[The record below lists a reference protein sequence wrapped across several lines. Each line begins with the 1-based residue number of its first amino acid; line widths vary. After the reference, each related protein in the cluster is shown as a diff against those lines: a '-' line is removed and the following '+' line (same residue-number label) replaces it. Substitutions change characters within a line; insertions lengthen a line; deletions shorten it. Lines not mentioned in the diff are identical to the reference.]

1 MFTLSR
7 LNESSIST
15 QWEGLMRKCIVFINA
30 KNGFSLQEQETY
42 YQLLRLRESF
52 DEGGRANPG
61 EKLNSVGGDVQK
73 GEQIGFFC
81 LFV

>member
-1 MFTLSR
+1 MPKMDSPYR
-7 LNESSIST
+7 N
-15 QWEGLMRKCIVFINA
+15 RRH
-30 KNGFSLQEQETY
+30 